1 MFDANLISYRGNEIL
16 KCFKHLRWRISFYLL
31 YVTQIGSAIVRM
43 CALNLTLKYS
53 F

>member
-16 KCFKHLRWRISFYLL
+16 KCFKHLRRRFFYLL

-53 F
+53 S